1 VERRIHRSAAD
12 VFEFVEDYRNVSQV
26 LEGVT
31 SWKPIGDK
39 ARGEGA
45 RYRIS
50 MGALGLSLSTEMRID
65 LWKDGE
71 ALGWVS
77 DRSPVWQ
84 QGRWTFTRVSADV
97 TQVEL
102 RIKYRPPAGGIGNF
116 VSARLEGI
124 IRTRIVAALE
134 KMKDVLEDG
143 E

>member
-1 VERRIHRSAAD
+1 MSR
-12 VFEFVEDYRNVSQV
+12 V

-31 SWKPIGDK
+31 SWKPIGEK

-45 RYRIS
+45 RYKIS

-65 LWKDGE
+65 QWEDGR

-84 QGRWTFTRVSADV
+84 QGRWTFTPAGSDA
-97 TQVEL
+97 TQVQL
-102 RIKYRPPAGGIGNF
+102 RIRYRPPAGSLGNF

-124 IRTRIVAALE
+124 IRARIVNALE
-134 KMKDVLEDG
+134 RMKDVLE
-143 E
+143 EEE